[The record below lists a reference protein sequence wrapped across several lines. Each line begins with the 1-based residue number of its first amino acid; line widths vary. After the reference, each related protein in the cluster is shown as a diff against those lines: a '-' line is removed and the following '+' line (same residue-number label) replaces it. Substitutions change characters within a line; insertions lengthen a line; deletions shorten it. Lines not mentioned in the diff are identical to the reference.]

1 MKSICLLG
9 ATGSIG
15 QSTLDIV
22 ERHPDRFRIAALSA
36 NSQVDKLVELC
47 LKHRPQYACIAQES
61 LLPELK
67 AALRHAGVATEAVA
81 GLKAL
86 EQLAA
91 DSGSDTVVAAIVGA
105 AGVASTL
112 SAIRAGKRVL
122 LANKESVVL
131 AGGILMDLVRKHG
144 AELFPVDSEHNAIY
158 QCLPKSGNGHSVR
171 RLILAEPAANCS
183 TAVLSRPA
191 NTPNGRW
198 DARFRL
204 TRPP

>member
-22 ERHPDRFRIAALSA
+22 ERHPERFRITAVSA
-36 NSQVDKLVELC
+36 HSQVDKLAALC

-67 AALRHAGVATEAVA
+67 AALQRAGLATEALA
-81 GLKAL
+81 GFPAL

-105 AGVASTL
+105 AGIASTL
-112 SAIRAGKRVL
+112 S
-122 LANKESVVL
+122 
-131 AGGILMDLVRKHG
+131 
-144 AELFPVDSEHNAIY
+144 
-158 QCLPKSGNGHSVR
+158 
-171 RLILAEPAANCS
+171 
-183 TAVLSRPA
+183 
-191 NTPNGRW
+191 
-198 DARFRL
+198 
-204 TRPP
+204 

>member
-105 AGVASTL
+105 AGLKPTFAAARQGRRVA
-112 SAIRAGKRVL
+112 R
-122 LANKESVVL
+122 ANKECLVSAGDVVL
-131 AGGILMDLVRKHG
+131 AR
-144 AELFPVDSEHNAIY
+144 
-158 QCLPKSGNGHSVR
+158 
-171 RLILAEPAANCS
+171 
-183 TAVLSRPA
+183 
-191 NTPNGRW
+191 
-198 DARFRL
+198 
-204 TRPP
+204 